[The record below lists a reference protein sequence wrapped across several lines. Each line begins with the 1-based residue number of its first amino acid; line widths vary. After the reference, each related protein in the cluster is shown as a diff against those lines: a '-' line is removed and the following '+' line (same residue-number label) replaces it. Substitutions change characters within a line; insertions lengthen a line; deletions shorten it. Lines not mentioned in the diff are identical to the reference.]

1 MAQIAEKLKL
11 AENAL
16 ETLQKR
22 ADKIEE
28 DVCQLTMADEPNEK
42 ELAKMLK
49 LKEAYAYELKR
60 RAAENPTQIKTEPT
74 AGGAVLSSAC
84 YRNLDVY
91 FKDKVPDFGP
101 GDDIATFIAI
111 CDQGFELLSS
121 DEEEFEKSFCNR
133 VSMKLSSQYSSCYL
147 KALTKADRQKWSKVK
162 TYLKKTYASKETIF
176 QTLGHLWNLERKPSE
191 SIHTFGVRMEEKG
204 AEVQGRIESIWAEKH
219 ENSNPVPELKVTDYT
234 NIISSMLVLQHIRLK
249 DPEVYKSM
257 INELDKCFKPTD
269 ITVLAQT
276 YVDRFGQS
284 EPANVDTAAYVSKPN
299 NKPKSNDCFS
309 WKKFG
314 SCRRGETCKY
324 KHDPKFKKEKKKK
337 TEPKETITPSSGQHL
352 AVSDNG
358 QYISVGNEI
367 FRRG

>member
-1 MAQIAEKLKL
+1 MAEL
-11 AENAL
+11 AERL
-16 ETLQKR
+16 ELAKSAIDTLHKR

-28 DVCQLTMADEPNEK
+28 DVCVLSVADVPNET
-42 ELAKMLK
+42 ELGKLLK
-49 LKEAYAYELKR
+49 LKEAYGYELNR
-60 RAAENPTQIKTEPT
+60 RAAENPTQIKTEPS
-74 AGGAVLSSAC
+74 AGGAVLTSAS

-101 GDDIATFIAI
+101 GGDISTFIAI

-121 DEEEFEKSFCNR
+121 DEADFEKNFCNR

-147 KALTKADRQKWSKVK
+147 KALGKAERQKWSKVK

-191 SIHTFGVRMEEKG
+191 SIHTFGARMEEKG
-204 AEVQGRIESIWAEKH
+204 AEVQGQIEAIWAEKH
-219 ENSNPVPELKVTDYT
+219 ENLNPVPEMKVTDYT

-269 ITVLAQT
+269 ITVLAQI

-284 EPANVDTAAYVSKPN
+284 EPANVDAAAYVSKPN

-314 SCRRGETCKY
+314 SCRRGESCKY

-337 TEPKETITPSSGQHL
+337 AEPKETITPSSGQHL